1 MIFSVVKL
9 QGEILMSSLRDLT
22 GMDDKYNKQ
31 VIAGWLLTVFVYG
44 M

>member
-22 GMDDKYNKQ
+22 GMDDKNIENK
-31 VIAGWLLTVFVYG
+31 L
-44 M
+44 